1 MNISYKA
8 TTEDVHIYIENL
20 YPKEDRPPTRIMDQI
35 EWSQLL
41 GMQTGAVEGDIDSL
55 DLASA
60 LDFTH
65 IGLYPDATKEW
76 HEANQI
82 KIGKEHWPK
91 LQNIWLQIEAI
102 MILRP
107 NLMQNILKHNLNEF
121 EKRLYEDY
129 PKTKSE
135 ENDQAEKQSRWYK
148 EWQQLQH
155 SYLIT
160 NDQVARTC
168 FDQDTTNK
176 RDEADPQPTQ
186 QPHTKVP
193 CQGIVCKYKHW
204 TNEKDLIKKVALA
217 SAKCN
222 TCANFNHSVH
232 LAQEFECDLLLD
244 EEM

>member
-1 MNISYKA
+1 MCKPG
-8 TTEDVHIYIENL
+8 TTEDVCIYIENL
-20 YPKEDRPPTRIMDQI
+20 YPKEDRPPTRTMDQI
-35 EWSQLL
+35 KWSQLL

-82 KIGKEHWPK
+82 EVGKEHWLK
-91 LQNIWLQIEAI
+91 LQNIWLRIEAI

-135 ENDQAEKQSRWYK
+135 ENDQAEKQSRWHR
-148 EWQQLQH
+148 E
-155 SYLIT
+155 
-160 NDQVARTC
+160 
-168 FDQDTTNK
+168 
-176 RDEADPQPTQ
+176 
-186 QPHTKVP
+186 
-193 CQGIVCKYKHW
+193 
-204 TNEKDLIKKVALA
+204 
-217 SAKCN
+217 
-222 TCANFNHSVH
+222 
-232 LAQEFECDLLLD
+232 
-244 EEM
+244 